1 MEIGLLIP
9 LLLTIFILL
18 FAALR
23 QRGTYL
29 AKEASL
35 NEKIKQTE
43 RSLAGERHVFL
54 KREKR
59 FEDALLEKTRE
70 CDSLRDALQKEKIKA
85 IEYLQEQLTF
95 DYQSQW
101 WQDYSYLYRHV
112 REWQCEDCQLSFNS
126 DRYYLHVH
134 HRLGTMHNHPKDL
147 RALCIACHSEQPGEN
162 HRKLKTKDDY
172 HTFMEKYGP
181 QWCEARK
188 SVESRVRD

>member
-18 FAALR
+18 FAALC
-23 QRGTYL
+23 QRSTYL
-29 AKEASL
+29 AKETSL

-43 RSLAGERHVFL
+43 CSLAGERHVFL
-54 KREKR
+54 KQEKR

-70 CDSLRDALQKEKIKA
+70 CDSLRDALQKEKIK
-85 IEYLQEQLTF
+85 YLQEQLTF
-95 DYQSQW
+95 EYQSQW

-162 HRKLKTKDDY
+162 HRKLKTADDY

-181 QWCEARK
+181 
-188 SVESRVRD
+188 SGVRLENP

>member
-18 FAALR
+18 FAALC
-23 QRGTYL
+23 QRSTYL
-29 AKEASL
+29 AKETSL

-43 RSLAGERHVFL
+43 CSLAGERHVFL
-54 KREKR
+54 KQEKR

-70 CDSLRDALQKEKIKA
+70 CDSLRDALQKEKIK
-85 IEYLQEQLTF
+85 YLQEQLTF
-95 DYQSQW
+95 EYQSQW

-162 HRKLKTKDDY
+162 HRKLKTTDDY